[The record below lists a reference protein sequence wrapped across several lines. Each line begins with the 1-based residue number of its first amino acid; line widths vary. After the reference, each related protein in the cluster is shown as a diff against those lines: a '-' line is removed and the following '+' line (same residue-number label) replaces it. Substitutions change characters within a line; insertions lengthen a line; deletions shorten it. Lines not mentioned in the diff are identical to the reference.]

1 MRVLV
6 ATVVQ
11 NSTKRK
17 NLQIRQRGAAL
28 SMVSR
33 AEAQRFAVYE
43 VEYLIIPAATACSA
57 DCAFFSTGTWIS
69 TLPALIVALIAL
81 FWIKWLSSTL
91 TTLKLNRRRDDD
103 CLRNLQ
109 HAVKFAL
116 NRVET
121 A

>member
-57 DCAFFSTGTWIS
+57 DCAFFSTGTWMS
-69 TLPALIVALIAL
+69 ASCFDRRTRGSG
-81 FWIKWLSSTL
+81 SSGCRPL
-91 TTLKLNRRRDDD
+91 
-103 CLRNLQ
+103 
-109 HAVKFAL
+109 
-116 NRVET
+116 
-121 A
+121 